1 MNIRAA
7 LAAASVALVLA
18 GCSFQNKYE
27 READKITHAVI
38 ANDLAPVK
46 NDLSPGTNIR
56 RVQVA
61 AWSDELNA
69 QGKLISIKERQNC
82 DPGWHC
88 FDAKFEKHAYTERMR
103 LDENGKVTNWSFHM
117 AMPAAAND

>member
-1 MNIRAA
+1 VKIRAV

-18 GCSFQNKYE
+18 GCSFQNKNE
-27 READKITHAVI
+27 READKITHAVLN
-38 ANDLAPVK
+38 NDLAPVK
-46 NDLSPGTNIR
+46 SDIAPGTKVS

-61 AWSDELNA
+61 AWSDELNQ
-69 QGKLISIKERQNC
+69 QGKYISLKERSAC

-88 FDAKFEKHAYTERMR
+88 FDVKFEKHNYVERMR

-117 AMPAAAND
+117 AE